1 VVVVVVVV
9 VKLPLE
15 VLAGQP
21 LLVRMFLLLV
31 VLPVVEILGEVLEE
45 PAAQELLLLLKGKVV
60 VVVGMHWEFVVHLL
74 EFLD

>member
-1 VVVVVVVV
+1 
-9 VKLPLE
+9 
-15 VLAGQP
+15 
-21 LLVRMFLLLV
+21 V

-60 VVVGMHWEFVVHLL
+60 VVVGMHREFVVHLL

>member
-60 VVVGMHWEFVVHLL
+60 VVVGMHREFVVHLL